1 MSPCAFSGYGQ
12 SCGCICR
19 RVPIALY
26 GNRKGKRIPSCYK
39 KSFQIETLCFPLKV
53 FCLFCQQYAGIGG
66 CYGVLC
72 TTHDLHALQVTMQ
85 G

>member
-12 SCGCICR
+12 SCGTYAGECLRPVWEPQRI
-19 RVPIALY
+19 
-26 GNRKGKRIPSCYK
+26 GKRIPSCYK
-39 KSFQIETLCFPLKV
+39 KSFQIETLCFLLKV

-72 TTHDLHALQVTMQ
+72 TTHDLHALQVTM
-85 G
+85 